1 MNQNVLKSGVGLMEG
16 RLRVSTY
23 KVEFPF
29 ESLLVYFILRITE

>member
-29 ESLLVYFILRITE
+29 ESLYFILRITE